1 MEEAT
6 IINRFLNRQEL
17 NLTVGKEI
25 VRKFNEH
32 LTKQF
37 YYGTD
42 ILTLTNRRCLFID
55 LLLKR
60 LYKQFNLEE
69 YPDLA
74 IVAVGGYGREELHPF
89 TDIDL
94 LILSENTLCDECA
107 SRISSFITLLWDCK
121 LDVGHAVRTIDE
133 CITDGKADLTIATNL
148 LDARLVHGSQQTFDK
163 LQSRLSDRDYWP
175 IEQFFLSKVQ
185 EQEDRHNVYRD
196 TMYSLEP
203 DLKQIPGGM
212 RDIHTIFWI
221 AKKYLGIK
229 ELDELTGFGYLTR
242 TELLELKEC
251 EYFLWKVRF
260 TLQNYIQ
267 RNDNRLTFDRQI
279 NVSKVLGYLGDGNV
293 PVENF
298 MSTFYFITRRI
309 SEINEMVLQ
318 FFREAIFS
326 NHNSRKLNVINS
338 KFVTRDDLIDTIDPT
353 IFNDPVEILNLF
365 LSITELSEKNS
376 QIKIVGIYPSCV
388 RNIRTAKRNLKGFL
402 QNDPRAREIFL
413 KIISNPNSMR
423 LAFKLMHKYSIL
435 SIYLPQWPNL
445 VGQMQ
450 FDMFHTYTVDEHIYR
465 TMKYIFD
472 VSHNESRDNSEQ
484 LFKNIYNNLPKHSL
498 LYISALFHDVAKGRH
513 NGRHHAEEGS
523 VDAMDFCR
531 LHKLP
536 ISDCRLVSWLVLN
549 HLEFSKTALRRD
561 IYDPIVVQD
570 FAELIKDE
578 IHLNYLYCLTVA
590 DICATNDTEWNSWK
604 QALFRE
610 LYFST
615 LQAIRLGPEH
625 SIDWSQTIKDNQ
637 EEALTEL
644 CRAGIKKERVLALWK
659 NFKDQYFIKNSG
671 NQIFWHTNNILAYD
685 PATNVPLV
693 LFGQSTNKIGTEL
706 FIYTRDYTGIFCRI
720 VSILVSKGISILE
733 ASIMNSKDNFI
744 MDTFIL
750 VDRQGRSL
758 SHDKIV
764 PLQKILLMGLIN
776 TEHPLPKPV
785 PLSKKF
791 QQFKIKSVVQFLDIK
806 GADENGV
813 THVEI
818 STLDRP
824 GLLAL
829 ISSVF
834 QKCRININAA
844 RIATTGER
852 ADDGFSISN
861 HQGKALSQEEKGHLQ
876 TQMLEAL
883 HRLDEQN

>member
-1 MEEAT
+1 MDEAK
-6 IINRFLNRQEL
+6 IIDRFLNRQEL

-60 LYKQFNLEE
+60 LYNQFHLEE

-94 LILSENTLCDECA
+94 LVLSENQLCDECA
-107 SRISSFITLLWDCK
+107 AKISEYITLLWDFK
-121 LDVGHAVRTIDE
+121 LDVGHAVRTIDD
-133 CITDGKADLTIATNL
+133 CIVKGSEDLTIATNF
-148 LDARLVHGSQQTFDK
+148 LDARLVQGSEETFEK
-163 LQSRLSDRDYWP
+163 FRIRLKSRDFWP
-175 IEQFFLSKVQ
+175 VKDFYLAKVK
-185 EQEDRHNVYRD
+185 EQEDRHNIYRD

-203 DLKQIPGGM
+203 DIKQIPGGL

-221 AKKYLGIK
+221 AKKYLGIQEFEDLIK
-229 ELDELTGFGYLTR
+229 LGYLTKNEFM
-242 TELLELKEC
+242 ELEEC

-260 TLQNYIQ
+260 TLQNYVQ
-267 RNDNRLTFDRQI
+267 RNDNHLTFDRQI
-279 NVSKVLGYLGDGNV
+279 NVAKVLGYLGEGNE

-298 MSTFYFITRRI
+298 MSAFYHTTRRI
-309 SEINEMVLQ
+309 SEINEMMLQ
-318 FFREAIFS
+318 FFKEAIWGETNQKSVKFIS
-326 NHNSRKLNVINS
+326 S
-338 KFVTRDDLIDTIDPT
+338 KFIVRDDLIDTIDPEL
-353 IFNDPVEILNLF
+353 FSNDPVEILNLF

-376 QIKIVGIYPSCV
+376 QIKIAGIYPSCL
-388 RNIRTAKRNLKGFL
+388 RKIRIAKRALNNFL
-402 QNDPRAREIFL
+402 QENFRAREIFL
-413 KIISNPNSMR
+413 KIISNPNSMH
-423 LAFKLMHKYSIL
+423 LSFKLMHKYSIL
-435 SIYLPQWPNL
+435 GIYLPQWPNL

-472 VSHNESRDNSEQ
+472 CSHHEAKNQPDR
-484 LFKNIYNNLPKHSL
+484 LFRNIYNNLPKPSL
-498 LYISALFHDVAKGRH
+498 LYISALFHDIAKGRH
-513 NGRHHAEEGS
+513 NGVHHAEAGA
-523 VDAMDFCR
+523 VDAMNFCT
-531 LHKLP
+531 LHNLP
-536 ISDCRLVSWLVLN
+536 ISDCRLVSWLVGN
-549 HLEFSKTALRRD
+549 HLEFSKTALRQD
-561 IYDPIVVQD
+561 IYDPIVVQN
-570 FAELIKDE
+570 FAEKVKDE
-578 IHLNYLYCLTVA
+578 NHLNYLYCLTVA

-615 LQAIRLGPEH
+615 QQAIRQGPEH
-625 SIDWSQTIKDNQ
+625 GIDWSQTIRDNKD
-637 EEALTEL
+637 EAMKTL
-644 CRAGIKKERVLALWK
+644 CKIGIPEDKISNLWNK
-659 NFKDQYFIKNSG
+659 FKDTYFIKNSG
-671 NQIFWHTNNILAYD
+671 SQICWHTSNILAYD
-685 PATNVPLV
+685 TDSNAPLV
-693 LFGQSTNKIGTEL
+693 LFGQSSNKVGTEL
-706 FIYTRDYTGIFCRI
+706 FIYTRDYIGIFCRI

-750 VDRQGRSL
+750 VNRSGHTL
-758 SHDKIV
+758 SHDNIV
-764 PLQKILLMGLIN
+764 PLQKILLLGLIDPQY
-776 TEHPLPKPV
+776 PLPKPS
-785 PLSKKF
+785 PLPKKY
-791 QQFKIKSVVQFLDIK
+791 QQFKIKTDIRFLDIK
-806 GADENGV
+806 GAEEQGI
-813 THVEI
+813 THIEI

-834 QKCRININAA
+834 QKCNININAA

-861 HQGKALSQEEKGHLQ
+861 HLGNALNNDEKEHLRV
-876 TQMLEAL
+876 QMLEAL
-883 HRLDEQN
+883 NQSDS